1 MSRFFHPNNSTRS
14 KTHKTI
20 FVWSEFLY
28 TLVDFLAAAL
38 FVIGSALFFSEVTT
52 YVATWC
58 FLIGSVFFGLKP
70 TIKLVREVMYARA
83 DADREQAS

>member
-38 FVIGSALFFSEVTT
+38 FVIGSALFS
-52 YVATWC
+52 AKRQPMWP
-58 FLIGSVFFGLKP
+58 LG
-70 TIKLVREVMYARA
+70 
-83 DADREQAS
+83 AS